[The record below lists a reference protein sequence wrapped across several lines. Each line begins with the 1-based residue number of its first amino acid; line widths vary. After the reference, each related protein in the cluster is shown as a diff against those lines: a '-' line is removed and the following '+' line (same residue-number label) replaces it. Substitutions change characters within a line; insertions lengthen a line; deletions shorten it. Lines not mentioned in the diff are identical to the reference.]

1 MLHLTIQRDSTFDR
15 AVLAAFRWL
24 PASIRP
30 LIQYLWPG
38 YFLPNHLVLKKQ
50 KPGWEEEFEHEKA
63 MYARL
68 RSLQGHVIPIYY
80 GEVQCD
86 DGPGII
92 MEDVKGEVPFGQEK
106 PFLSPDEFRR
116 RLEVSLEAFRSFGLM
131 TDDTK
136 LANNLLLDDKVV
148 FVDLEN
154 VWEPDKDD
162 WDFFYKS
169 RINGLINRY
178 KGFLRSWG

>member
-1 MLHLTIQRDSTFDR
+1 
-15 AVLAAFRWL
+15 
-24 PASIRP
+24 
-30 LIQYLWPG
+30 
-38 YFLPNHLVLKKQ
+38 
-50 KPGWEEEFEHEKA
+50 

-86 DGPGII
+86 DAPAII

-106 PFLSPDEFRR
+106 PFLSPKEFRR
-116 RLEVSLEAFRSFGLM
+116 RLEVAHEAFRSFGLM

-148 FVDLEN
+148 FVDLES
-154 VWEPDKDD
+154 VWEPDKND
-162 WDFFYKS
+162 WELFYELT
-169 RINGLINRY
+169 IDELVDQY
-178 KGFLRSWG
+178 LGFIASWG